1 MITRKDA
8 RTDQDR
14 AAVRRASERARK
26 ATSGRRVAS
35 RLVRRGRQEAKKK
48 KKPRKRLQIKHASQ
62 SYAGARDTLQNDDH
76 GRQRIKLS
84 LDVFVS
90 GAQIRSTAGGP
101 SQWRRNS
108 SSRHRV
114 SWSLL
119 ANKHIRRSPELVHFH
134 KSPFH

>member
-35 RLVRRGRQEAKKK
+35 RLVRRGQQEAKKKK

-101 SQWRRNS
+101 SQAAQLFES
-108 SSRHRV
+108 SS
-114 SWSLL
+114 SQL
-119 ANKHIRRSPELVHFH
+119 ELVGQQTH
-134 KSPFH
+134 SALA